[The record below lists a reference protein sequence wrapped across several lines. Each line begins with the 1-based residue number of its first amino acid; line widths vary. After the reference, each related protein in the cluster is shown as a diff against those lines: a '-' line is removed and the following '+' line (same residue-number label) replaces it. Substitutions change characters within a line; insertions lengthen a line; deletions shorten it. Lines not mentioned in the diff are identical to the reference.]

1 MLPDKSNAHTMSM
14 PLAFTSVVLF
24 DKRGCASA
32 KIKNASVS
40 QRNAARKFPARERRA
55 RVKPST
61 SFTDEY
67 KNAGGEPRLPFS
79 HASNGKSSSSKR
91 KYGWAKAIFDLRF
104 TIYDLFRFAV
114 I

>member
-1 MLPDKSNAHTMSM
+1 
-14 PLAFTSVVLF
+14 
-24 DKRGCASA
+24 
-32 KIKNASVS
+32 VS
-40 QRNAARKFPARERRA
+40 QRNAARKFPARERFA

-79 HASNGKSSSSKR
+79 HANNGKSSSSKR